1 VQLQF
6 EEILKQE
13 LGSQKQAG
21 PQSQSREPQLMSA
34 GSGLEET
41 PEQQGLLDGS
51 AQGSDDVDVVL
62 DWKGD
67 PMVIK
72 PGDRMPKWL

>member
-1 VQLQF
+1 
-6 EEILKQE
+6 
-13 LGSQKQAG
+13 
-21 PQSQSREPQLMSA
+21 MSA